1 MKKINF
7 LFLFGLLSVMMFG
20 FSACSD
26 DKDVAIGNSSIV
38 GVWEVADK
46 TINGLKGTLR
56 VEFRAN
62 KTGTMTAIYSDG
74 TDSDSY
80 NFEYVLNEGKEGEEY
95 YQELAIIWT
104 GTQYLIY
111 EENIGYDITVSPTR
125 LIWGPYTYTRK

>member
-1 MKKINF
+1 
-7 LFLFGLLSVMMFG
+7 MMFG
-20 FSACSD
+20 FSACSDDD

-46 TINGLKGTLR
+46 TINGHKGTLR

-80 NFEYVLNEGKEGEEY
+80 NFEYVLATEDDY
-95 YQELAIIWT
+95 MFLTLIWT
-104 GTQYLIY
+104 GTQYLVY
-111 EENIGYDITVSPTR
+111 PGNREYDIVVSPTR
-125 LIWGPYTYTRK
+125 LIWGNYTYTRK

>member
-104 GTQYLIY
+104 GTQYLVY
-111 EENIGYDITVSPTR
+111 PGNREYDIVVSPTR

>member
-20 FSACSD
+20 FSACSDDD

-56 VEFRAN
+56 VEFKAN

-80 NFEYVLNEGKEGEEY
+80 NFEYVLATEDDY
-95 YQELAIIWT
+95 MFLTLIWT
-104 GTQYLIY
+104 GTQYLVY
-111 EENIGYDITVSPTR
+111 PGNREYDIVVSPTR
-125 LIWGPYTYTRK
+125 LIWGDYTYTRK